1 MRISIGADHRGFE
14 FKEKIKAI
22 LKKLKYDIDDVGT
35 NSSKVSCDYPKVAY
49 KVAKN
54 VASGKSDRGVLV
66 CMSGVG
72 QAMAANKVKGA
83 YAALVL
89 NKEMAALS
97 RQHND
102 SNVLVLSAKFI
113 EENELE
119 NIVKTWFNTSFEGG
133 RHERRTQQIKMIE
146 EGKDPS

>member
-14 FKEKIKAI
+14 FKEKIKTI

-35 NSSKVSCDYPKVAY
+35 NSSEVSCDYPKVAY

-89 NKEMAALS
+89 NKEMATLS

-113 EENELE
+113 KENELE
-119 NIVKTWFNTSFEGG
+119 NIVKTWFNTPFEGG
-133 RHERRTQQIKMIE
+133 RHERRTKQIKMIE
-146 EGKDPS
+146 EAKDQD